1 MNQITKLHE
10 LGQSIWYDNIER
22 RLLKNGELENMITA
36 GEIRGVTSNP
46 SIFQNAIAKSND
58 YDSALQPMAWSD
70 WESEDIFFQLAIE
83 DIQETA
89 DLFLPLYNGTN
100 GSDGFVSLEVNPK
113 LAYDTEGT
121 LSQAKELWARVNRK
135 NLMVKIPATKEGLP
149 AIRQAIAA
157 GMNINITLIFS
168 VSRYAEVMDAYLAGL
183 EDRVK
188 NGLEINNIASVA
200 SFFVSR
206 VDTKVDSYLEKLI
219 NEKKIDH
226 QEYLNLRG
234 RAAIANSRLAYQLFE
249 EVFSTDRFK
258 KLTEYGAKIQRP
270 LWASTSTKNP
280 DYYDVIYV
288 EELIGENT
296 VNTMPPQTLDAFRDH
311 GHSETKIGNNIEG
324 AKDLFGSLSNLGIE
338 MDIVTQELEDEGVKA
353 FEKAFIALLETIEK
367 RKMVLQNQLNG
378 LSVAI
383 KKRIDDLDNQ
393 QIVNRIYEKDPS
405 VWSEENN
412 EDLRDIQNRLG
423 WLDAPFI
430 SKSIIEEINQF
441 RDEVLQAGFTHV
453 LLLGMGGSSLAAEV
467 MSLSFRGFAE
477 GLHLSI
483 LDSTDPRQVKIAEEN
498 NPKGKTIFIV
508 SSKSGGTTEVQAF
521 LKYFYQQMK
530 DFSVDEPGK
539 YFIAI
544 TDPGTELSRQANELR
559 FRKIFYADPN
569 VGGRFSALTVF
580 GLVPAALMGVEI
592 ETFLQYTKEFANLCR
607 PGVPAGRNPGLVPG
621 AIVAEASFQGMDKLT
636 IIAEEPFRSFGSWLE
651 QLIAESSGKRGKGI
665 VPIDIEPFV
674 DAELYSKD
682 RIFVYIK
689 NDGIFEQKINEIA
702 AAGHPIITFGMKNP
716 YDLGSEFFRWEFATA
731 VTCAILGVNA
741 FDQPDVQDNKNRT
754 KKKISEYKGSGK
766 FFPGSPVFENNI
778 AKIFSNQHETNIEGN
793 DLKEIIRKFLKLRNG
808 RDYIAVNAYLP
819 RTPIIE
825 NKLQEFRKFVLTET
839 QQATTLGFGP
849 RFLHSSGQLHK
860 GGPNSGMFIQIVDKP
875 DEDIEIPGW
884 DLSFGTLL
892 YAQAL
897 GDYEALVNRNRR
909 IIRIELKQSNVEE
922 LWK

>member
-1 MNQITKLHE
+1 MNQITKLHQ

-22 RLLKNGELENMITA
+22 RLLKNGELENMIIA

-46 SIFQNAIAKSND
+46 SIFQNAIAKSKD

-70 WESEDIFFQLAIE
+70 WDSEDIFFQLAIE

-89 DLFLPLYNGTN
+89 DLFLPLYNETN

-135 NLMVKIPATKEGLP
+135 NLMIKIPATKAGLP

-188 NGLEINNIASVA
+188 NNLEINNIASVA

-206 VDTKVDSYLEKLI
+206 VDTKVDSFLEKLVS
-219 NEKKIDH
+219 EKKIN
-226 QEYLNLRG
+226 QQQYLDLRG
-234 RAAIANSRLAYQLFE
+234 KAAIANSRLAYELFE

-258 KLTEYGAKIQRP
+258 KLAEYGASIQRP

-311 GHSETKIGNNIEG
+311 GNAETKIRNNIED
-324 AKDLFGSLSNLGIE
+324 AKTLFGSLSNIGIE

-367 RKMVLQNQLNG
+367 RKKVLQNQLKG
-378 LSVAI
+378 LSNSI
-383 KKRIDDLDNQ
+383 KKRIEDLGNK

-405 VWSEENN
+405 VWSENK
-412 EDLRDIQNRLG
+412 EDSRDIQNRLG

-430 SKSIIEEINQF
+430 SSSTIEEINHF

-467 MSLSFRGFAE
+467 MSLSFRGYAE
-477 GLHLSI
+477 GLNLTI
-483 LDSTDPRQVKIAEEN
+483 LDSTDPRQVKIADEN

-508 SSKSGGTTEVQAF
+508 SSKSGGTTEVQAY

-530 DFSVDEPGK
+530 DFSADEAGK

-544 TDPGTELSRQANELR
+544 TDPDTELSRQADELH

-592 ETFLQYTKEFANLCR
+592 GTFLQNTKEFANLCR
-607 PGVPAGRNPGLVPG
+607 PGVPAGRNPGLVLG
-621 AIVAEASFQGMDKLT
+621 AIVAEASIQGMDKLT

-651 QLIAESSGKRGKGI
+651 QLIAESSGKHGKGI
-665 VPIDIEPFV
+665 IPIDIEPFV

-682 RIFVYIK
+682 RFFVYIK

-702 AAGHPIITFGMKNP
+702 AADQPLITYEMKNP
-716 YDLGSEFFRWEFATA
+716 YDLGIEFYRWEFATA
-731 VTCAILGVNA
+731 VACAILGVNA

-754 KKKISEYKGSGK
+754 KKKISEYAASGK
-766 FFPGSPVFENNI
+766 FSPGNPVFENEI
-778 AKIFSNQHETNIEGN
+778 AKIFSNQSEVNVAGN
-793 DLKEIIRKFLKLRNG
+793 DLKELIQTFLKLRNVG
-808 RDYIAVNAYLP
+808 DYIAINAYLP
-819 RTPIIE
+819 RTQKNE
-825 NKLQEFRKFVLTET
+825 NGLQEFRKFVLTQT
-839 QQATTLGFGP
+839 NQATTLGFGP

-860 GGPNSGMFIQIVDKP
+860 GGPNIGLFIQIVDRP
-875 DEDIEIPGW
+875 AQDIEIPGW

-909 IIRIELKQSNVEE
+909 IIRIELKQSNLEE